1 MLENTTTT
9 LGEKPYEGIGLG
21 DTMLQNNNY
30 SPKIQQIFKRISHL
44 PPIHH
49 ILGWSS
55 FFYFFENIQLLLVV
69 ATLYF
74 HFHL

>member
-1 MLENTTTT
+1 VVA

-44 PPIHH
+44 VENYNIHYIAAKC
-49 ILGWSS
+49 IL
-55 FFYFFENIQLLLVV
+55 
-69 ATLYF
+69 
-74 HFHL
+74 